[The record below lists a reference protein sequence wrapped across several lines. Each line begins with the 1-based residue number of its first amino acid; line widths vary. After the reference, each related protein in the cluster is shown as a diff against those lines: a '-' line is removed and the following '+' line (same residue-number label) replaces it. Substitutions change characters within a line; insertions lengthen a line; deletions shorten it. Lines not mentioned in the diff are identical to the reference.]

1 VTIWYD
7 VSGLVDWRRPHLG
20 GIERTTAGIL
30 DGLHRL
36 GVPVRLVQFRL
47 GGEAFEPVAEGELPV
62 AVRGMCPWL
71 EPPAHRPEP
80 PVDNGAEAADP
91 EDDTAATVADA
102 AEPPAGITGS
112 TPLKALRRKVIYG
125 SGDDAEAFRAAWG
138 AFRSAGRVL
147 VQHAGHRLGVARRPH
162 DAAAAAS
169 SPAEEAPPVTPP
181 AVPPPQ
187 VNFRPGDV
195 LLSLGGTFATPG
207 HPSAV
212 EGARG
217 QGATI
222 VRMVYDLVPVTKP
235 QWLAPRTVEVAWMRD
250 VATRSDVVLAIS
262 ECTRREFADYCR
274 EAGLT
279 LPRTVVVRPGDVV
292 PGAAPADEPPP
303 LPRFVPRRPFFLC
316 VSTLNVRKNHR
327 CLYDAW
333 SVLAADREEA
343 CPDLVCTGM
352 PHDHVGELVHEIRH
366 DRAVNRH
373 VHLLDGIRDAELDW
387 YYRHCVTTIYPSKH
401 EGWGLPIAESLGYG
415 KLCLA
420 SSAASMPEISDL
432 PEFFA
437 AHDTPRLVE
446 LVARAIDDPAWLA
459 DHEARIRR
467 TFRPTTW
474 TDTAA
479 AVLAAVGIGS
489 GAAGAVPNDPAP
501 TPRTTT
507 RRMAWH

>member
-1 VTIWYD
+1 MTIWYD

-30 DGLHRL
+30 DGLHRF
-36 GVPVRLVQFRL
+36 GVPVKLVQFRL
-47 GGEAFEPVAEGELPV
+47 GGEAFEPVAEGELPA

-71 EPPAHRPEP
+71 EPPAARPAAAAQPEA
-80 PVDNGAEAADP
+80 VDF
-91 EDDTAATVADA
+91 
-102 AEPPAGITGS
+102 
-112 TPLKALRRKVIYG
+112 PLRELRREIIYG
-125 SGDDAEAFRAAWG
+125 SGEDGAAFRAAWV
-138 AFRSAGRVL
+138 AFRSAGRRV
-147 VQHAGHRLGVARRPH
+147 VRHAGHRLGFARRRQCAEP
-162 DAAAAAS
+162 AATVT
-169 SPAEEAPPVTPP
+169 APP
-181 AVPPPQ
+181 APPPEPQ
-187 VNFRPGDV
+187 LAPQPDPVPRVPFLPGDV

-207 HPSAV
+207 HPAAV
-212 EGARG
+212 EAARG

-222 VRMVYDLVPVTKP
+222 VRMVYDMVPATKP
-235 QWLAPRTVEVAWMRD
+235 QWLAPRSVEVAWLRH
-250 VATRSDVVLAIS
+250 VAARSDVVLAIS

-274 EAGLT
+274 EAGLA
-279 LPRTVVVRPGDVV
+279 LPRTEVVRLGDVI
-292 PGAAPADEPPP
+292 PGAAPADLPAP

-316 VSTLNVRKNHR
+316 VSSLNVRKNHR

-333 SVLAADREEA
+333 SVLAADRGEA
-343 CPDLVCTGM
+343 CPDLLCAGM
-352 PHDHVGELVHEIRH
+352 SHDHIGELVHEIRH

-387 YYRHCVTTIYPSKH
+387 YYRHCVATIYPSKH

-446 LVARAIDDPAWLA
+446 LVARAVDDPAWLA

-489 GAAGAVPNDPAP
+489 GTTGAVPNDPAP
-501 TPRTTT
+501 TPRTT